1 MGARVMHRFL
11 PLVTRFGRD
20 ERGVFAVL
28 FGLMAVVLVA
38 LGGAAVD
45 YIALEQA
52 RNRSQTALDAAA
64 LALQPLI
71 FNSPVNEADIK
82 AKAEALLLD
91 RLGIVGGVN
100 QNEFGA
106 QAEITDVRID
116 VAAGS
121 LTLAAR
127 MWMPTMFVSL
137 VGVQEMDANI
147 TSQALRM
154 MLDLEVAMVLDN
166 SGSMAGSRMTNLKTA
181 ARCATNILLYDKV
194 DDTTCL
200 PTSGAAVK
208 DNVKIGL
215 VPFTLMVNIGTQF
228 KNKAWLDWTGT
239 SALASLN
246 FDDDDNS
253 TTPFNGPVNRTN
265 LFAQTHTSWS
275 GCVEARES
283 PYDTTDD
290 TPDTPAKK
298 FLPLFSP
305 DTYTGLTNSYLPDS
319 GTNNNCP
326 VKTCTQHSVYS
337 CTTNRS
343 GNTTCTGPT
352 NTYTKKVG
360 GTTTNEGASSCIPA
374 SPTQIGNAT
383 GGWSNNNTTYTV
395 NTTYSLLSPRE
406 LQERLCKYNNTYP
419 SNSSTNDDCPAT
431 ALLPLTN
438 TPSTVTTRINQMVA
452 DGNTNIQQGTIWG
465 VHMLTNNEPLTD
477 ALPRTDSV
485 AKALIVMTDGENYPK
500 YSWDMNGSGYF
511 SWGFRWNNRMGP
523 ANTTD
528 TQAKMTDVMDT
539 KTLAAC
545 KTARDLG
552 IRVYVVGLAV
562 PASVKDL
569 LDDCASGPEYAFFPA
584 TPSELV
590 DDFKEIAGRLAPLRL
605 AQ

>member
-11 PLVTRFGRD
+11 PLVVRFGRD

-52 RNRSQTALDAAA
+52 RNRSQIALDAAA

-71 FNSPVNEADIK
+71 FNTPVDEADIE
-82 AKAEALLLD
+82 AKAQALLLD
-91 RLGIVGGVN
+91 RLGIVNGVN
-100 QNEFGA
+100 ENEFGA
-106 QAEITDVRID
+106 QAEITDVRVD

-121 LTLAAR
+121 LTLDAR
-127 MWMPTMFVSL
+127 MWLPTMFVSL

-166 SGSMAGSRMTNLKTA
+166 SGSMLGSRMTNLKVA
-181 ARCATNILLYDKV
+181 ARCATNILLFDKV

-200 PTSGAAVK
+200 PTAGAAVK

-228 KNKAWLDWTGT
+228 SNRAWLDWTGT
-239 SALASLN
+239 SALANLN
-246 FDDDDNS
+246 FDTDDVAGNA
-253 TTPFNGPVNRTN
+253 FNGPVNRLN
-265 LFAQTHTSWS
+265 LFNQTHTSWS
-275 GCVEARES
+275 GCVEARNS

-305 DTYTGLTNSYLPDS
+305 DTAMGLTNDYLSDL
-319 GTNNNCP
+319 GGNCP
-326 VKTCTQHSVYS
+326 INQCSRVQQYTGCFKFA
-337 CTTNRS
+337 
-343 GNTTCTGPT
+343 GNTYCSGGPT
-352 NTYTKKVG
+352 TSYIKKVG
-360 GTTTNEGASSCIPA
+360 ASTTGPNSTNCIG
-374 SPTQIGNAT
+374 S
-383 GGWSNNNTTYTV
+383 GWTLAEKSDVLVGSNRTV
-395 NTTYSLLSPRE
+395 TETYSPLTARA
-406 LQERLCKYNNTYP
+406 LQERLCKYNNTTP
-419 SNSSTNDDCPAT
+419 STSSTNADCPAT

-438 TPSTVTTRINQMVA
+438 VPNTVTTRINQMVA

-477 ALPRTDSV
+477 ALPRSDSV

-500 YSWDMNGSGYF
+500 YSYDMNGSGYF

-523 ANTTD
+523 ASTTD

-562 PASVKDL
+562 PANVKDL
-569 LDDCASGPEYAFFPA
+569 LDECASGPEYAFFPA

>member
-11 PLVTRFGRD
+11 SLVTRFGRD

-52 RNRSQTALDAAA
+52 RNRSQIALDAAA

-71 FNSPVNEADIK
+71 FNTPVNEADIE

-106 QAEITDVRID
+106 QAEITDVRVD

-121 LTLAAR
+121 LTLDAR
-127 MWMPTMFVSL
+127 MWLPTMFVSL
-137 VGVQEMDANI
+137 VGVQQMDANI

-166 SGSMAGSRMTNLKTA
+166 SGSMNGSRMTNLKVA

-200 PTSGAAVK
+200 PTGGAAVK

-228 KNKAWLDWTGT
+228 SNKAWLDWTGT
-239 SALASLN
+239 SPLANLN

-253 TTPFNGPVNRTN
+253 ATPFNGPVNRTN

-275 GCVEARES
+275 GCVEARQS

-305 DTYTGLTNSYLPDS
+305 DTYSGLTNSYLSDVG
-319 GTNNNCP
+319 GTCQ
-326 VKTCTQHSVYS
+326 VKTCNQKAVYNN
-337 CTTNRS
+337 CTSTWWGGVNCP
-343 GNTTCTGPT
+343 GAGTM
-352 NTYTKKVG
+352 TYTKTIG
-360 GTTTNEGASSCIPA
+360 STTTNLGAASCIPS
-374 SPTQIGNAT
+374 SPAQLSQSGSMS
-383 GGWSNNNTTYTV
+383 GSTYTQ
-395 NTTYSLLSPRE
+395 NTLYSLLTPRE

-419 SNSSTNDDCPAT
+419 SSSSTNDDCPAT

-438 TPSTVTTRINQMVA
+438 VPNTVTTRINQMVA

-500 YSWDMNGSGYF
+500 YSGDMNGSGYF

-528 TQAKMTDVMDT
+528 TQAKMTDVMDA

-545 KTARDLG
+545 ATAKGLG

-569 LDDCASGPEYAFFPA
+569 LDGCASGPEYAFFPA